1 MVRNFKAKTS
11 RGKDSNLVRR
21 AARVVLEDNT
31 SVQSAAKSFG
41 VSFSTLNRLVNRRKV
56 NILLKA

>member
-1 MVRNFKAKTS
+1 MVSNFKAKTS

-21 AARVVLEDNT
+21 AARVLLEDNT
-31 SVQSAAKSFG
+31 SVQSAAKFFG